1 MKSSQYKSGGDFFV
15 SEKRNWD
22 QVFKDCE
29 ASGMTIADFCNEHHI
44 SVAAFYKN
52 KKALRDKEDNESND
66 VTFTQ
71 INIQEPEET
80 ITFTINDITITCN
93 RKDVHVFLEVFR

>member
-1 MKSSQYKSGGDFFV
+1 M

-29 ASGMTIADFCNEHHI
+29 ASGMTIADFCKENHI

-52 KKALRDKEDNESND
+52 KKALRDNESND

-93 RKDVHVFLEVFR
+93 RKDVFVFLEAFK

>member
-1 MKSSQYKSGGDFFV
+1 M
-15 SEKRNWD
+15 
-22 QVFKDCE
+22 
-29 ASGMTIADFCNEHHI
+29 
-44 SVAAFYKN
+44 AAFYKN